1 MADLLTHVAV
11 GHILKRLSPQ
21 PSHPVLFALGNAAP
35 DLIGR
40 APGLALYGLETVLK
54 QDMPYSITLGFDAF
68 HMPVSYT
75 LSCLLL
81 AWLLPRAWRRVVFL
95 NLLLGGYLHFV
106 VDLMQTHM
114 DGGYRLFFPFS
125 WVDFELGWIGS
136 EDSLYLALPLTL
148 LAGLVELRFRRK
160 GRRGGQAL
168 DRADTPDRDN
178 TSEKGQD
185 EAQVRGQV

>member
-11 GHILKRLSPQ
+11 GHILKRLSPH

-40 APGLALYGLETVLK
+40 APGLALYVLETLLK

-81 AWLLPRAWRRVVFL
+81 AWLLPEAWRKLVFL
-95 NLLLGGYLHFV
+95 NLLLGGFLHFL
-106 VDLMQTHM
+106 VDLTQTHM

-136 EDSLYLALPLTL
+136 EDSLFVAAPLALCA
-148 LAGLVELRFRRK
+148 LAVEIRYRR
-160 GRRGGQAL
+160 
-168 DRADTPDRDN
+168 RAKRLAEEQ
-178 TSEKGQD
+178 SQR
-185 EAQVRGQV
+185 VMV